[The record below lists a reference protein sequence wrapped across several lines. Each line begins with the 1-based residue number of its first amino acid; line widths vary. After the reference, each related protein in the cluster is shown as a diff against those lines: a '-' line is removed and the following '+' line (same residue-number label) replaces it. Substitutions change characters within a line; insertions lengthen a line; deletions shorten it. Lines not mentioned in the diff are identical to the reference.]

1 MKGIR
6 DMKQSISSEKAPKPV
21 GPYSPAVIAGE
32 FVWTSGQLGID
43 PTTGELVPGGIE
55 AETEQVLKN
64 LAAVLEAAGSGLD
77 RVVKTLIFITDMN
90 QFARVNA
97 VYARYFQEPYPARST
112 VQVSALPKGAMV
124 EIEAVALR

>member
-1 MKGIR
+1 
-6 DMKQSISSEKAPKPV
+6 MKQTVHSEKAPKPV

-43 PTTGELVPGGIE
+43 PATGELVPGGIE
-55 AETEQVLKN
+55 AETEQALKN

-77 RVVKTLIFITDMN
+77 RVIKTLIFITDMN

-124 EIEAVALR
+124 EIEAIALR

>member
-1 MKGIR
+1 
-6 DMKQSISSEKAPKPV
+6 MKQSISSEKAPKPV

>member
-1 MKGIR
+1 
-6 DMKQSISSEKAPKPV
+6 MKQTVHSEKAPKPV
-21 GPYSPAVIAGE
+21 GPYSPAVITGE
-32 FVWTSGQLGID
+32 LVWTSGQLGID
-43 PTTGELVPGGIE
+43 PATGELVPGGIE

>member
-1 MKGIR
+1 MK
-6 DMKQSISSEKAPKPV
+6 KSISSEKAPKPV

-43 PTTGELVPGGIE
+43 PATGELVPGGIE

>member
-1 MKGIR
+1 
-6 DMKQSISSEKAPKPV
+6 MKQSISSEKAPKPV

-43 PTTGELVPGGIE
+43 PRTGELVPGGIE

-77 RVVKTLIFITDMN
+77 RVVKTMIFITDMN

>member
-6 DMKQSISSEKAPKPV
+6 DMKKSISSEKAPKPV

-43 PTTGELVPGGIE
+43 PATGELVPGGIE
-55 AETEQVLKN
+55 AETEQALKN

-77 RVVKTLIFITDMN
+77 RVIKTLIFITDMS
-90 QFARVNA
+90 QFAKVNA